1 MPKPSKTKKDPGPR
15 RFEARLE
22 RTRSRLNWV
31 VIHIPFDA
39 AKVWGLRG
47 HVKVKGEING
57 FPLRSTLFPTG
68 DGGHILVVNKRMQ
81 KGGRAGE
88 GSVAWFQMEMDRE
101 VRTVTVPEELEKI
114 LRQDRALRRWYD
126 ALNPSTRKD
135 IAWWVGDVKS
145 AEARVRRAEQMAE
158 RMLAVMEAERE
169 LPPLLQVAFA
179 GNPQAREGWEAM
191 SPARRRG
198 HLFGIFYYRNPEAR
212 GRRVD
217 KMLEDAC
224 AVAGHRMGKGK

>member
-1 MPKPSKTKKDPGPR
+1 MPKTSKIKKDPGPR

-47 HVKVKGEING
+47 QIKVKGEING
-57 FPLRSTLFPTG
+57 FPHRSTLFPTG
-68 DGGHILVVNKRMQ
+68 DGGHILVVNKKMQ
-81 KGGRAGE
+81 KGAGAIA
-88 GSVAWFQMEMDRE
+88 GSVARVQMEIDKE

-114 LRQDRALRRWYD
+114 LGQDRTLRRWHD
-126 ALNPSTRKD
+126 QLNPSSRKD
-135 IAWWVGDVKS
+135 IAWWIGDVKS
-145 AEARVRRAEQMAE
+145 AEARTRRAEQMAE
-158 RMLAVMEAERE
+158 RMLAVMEAEE
-169 LPPLLQVAFA
+169 QLPPLLQVAFA
-179 GNPQAREGWEAM
+179 GNAQAREGWEGM
-191 SPARRRG
+191 SLARRRG
-198 HLFGIFYYRNPEAR
+198 HLFGVFYYRNPEAR

-224 AVAGHRMGKGK
+224 LVAEKNRGNN